1 MLYTC
6 ELMILNLKIDFSGF
20 AKVWI
25 TYLNNRYRIINRKRQ
40 QLITKIIVDFLKQYC
55 SQILIAKRRAVLW
68 QDPLIPKVKSMHLW
82 LTGLPQ
88 T

>member
-1 MLYTC
+1 
-6 ELMILNLKIDFSGF
+6 MIRAEFFEKKLRYGSPRIYRSLKDKGIKFG
-20 AKVWI
+20 
-25 TYLNNRYRIINRKRQ
+25 KRQ

-55 SQILIAKRRAVLW
+55 SQILIAKRRAIVW